1 VIGAI
6 VCYAAVSNFSSF
18 APSFIDSPELRG
30 ITASRT
36 MMWLAAAASLV
47 SLLLW
52 IVRPQFAASL
62 FLFVV
67 LPICAV
73 TESYY
78 VARDI
83 RHRLAPDAYDNAGI
97 FARRFL
103 SVAERDKLLVLGPD
117 QAGQFRTLFY
127 VDTRHSAWD
136 VWSKFRDVPLRLG
149 EYYRSALIIGDA
161 PPIPDTFA
169 VVRAP
174 GFLLVRQITEIDIDF
189 TQPLPLGII
198 ARVEGLSAPNPGGT
212 EATGD
217 MVMLTFGA
225 GLPEAFKLH
234 LTGRVRDGKAPGR
247 FTAQVGN
254 DEREFEL
261 GAADE
266 TRVLEFRNPGRSP
279 VVTVDG
285 RNLVLKSLRI
295 E

>member
-1 VIGAI
+1 
-6 VCYAAVSNFSSF
+6 
-18 APSFIDSPELRG
+18 
-30 ITASRT
+30 
-36 MMWLAAAASLV
+36 
-47 SLLLW
+47 
-52 IVRPQFAASL
+52 
-62 FLFVV
+62 
-67 LPICAV
+67 
-73 TESYY
+73 
-78 VARDI
+78 
-83 RHRLAPDAYDNAGI
+83 
-97 FARRFL
+97 
-103 SVAERDKLLVLGPD
+103 
-117 QAGQFRTLFY
+117 
-127 VDTRHSAWD
+127 
-136 VWSKFRDVPLRLG
+136 
-149 EYYRSALIIGDA
+149 
-161 PPIPDTFA
+161 
-169 VVRAP
+169 VVRLP

-198 ARVEGLSAPNPGGT
+198 ARVEGLSAPNPGGA

-217 MVMLTFGA
+217 TVVLTLGA
-225 GLPEAFKLH
+225 GLPSTFKLH